1 MRLKTLEEGLKST
14 TSTSVDHKA
23 SCGTPKPGNSSSIEN
38 ISSGERTRSV
48 SQPRA
53 SSINRHSP
61 KPVLEK
67 ELKRGNSLKMRYGFG
82 ELLVRKG
89 LWSSRSKVGNIDDL
103 ERAKMGREN
112 NDVNVDKIKENG
124 SEVLDNVELYVHVK
138 KDPESNTGLN
148 PHKDDIVSG
157 FLYDKLQKE
166 VICLRKSCEK
176 KDDYLNAKDEEIKVL
191 MKKVD
196 TLVRALEVESRKM
209 KREAAAREKNSAANM
224 HDGSKDLRKTKRSAL
239 VHSSFPAVLVVL
251 HLVLVLKSSFDINN
265 CHLTKK
271 EILTIAIM

>member
-1 MRLKTLEEGLKST
+1 MRLKTLEEGLKNT
-14 TSTSVDHKA
+14 TSISVDHKA
-23 SCGTPKPGNSSSIEN
+23 SCGTSKPGNSRSIEN

-53 SSINRHSP
+53 SSIDRHSP

-89 LWSSRSKVGNIDDL
+89 LWSSRNKVGNIDDS
-103 ERAKMGREN
+103 ERGKIREN
-112 NDVNVDKIKENG
+112 NDMNVDKIKEDG
-124 SEVLDNVELYVHVK
+124 SEVLDNVQPYVRVK
-138 KDPESNTGLN
+138 EDPESITGLN
-148 PHKDDIVSG
+148 PHKDDLVSG

-176 KDDYLNAKDEEIKVL
+176 KDDYLNAKDEEVKVL

-224 HDGSKDLRKTKRSAL
+224 LDGNKDLRKTKRS
-239 VHSSFPAVLVVL
+239 VLVY
-251 HLVLVLKSSFDINN
+251 HYFR
-265 CHLTKK
+265 
-271 EILTIAIM
+271 

>member
-1 MRLKTLEEGLKST
+1 M
-14 TSTSVDHKA
+14 
-23 SCGTPKPGNSSSIEN
+23 
-38 ISSGERTRSV
+38 RSV

-53 SSINRHSP
+53 SSIKRNSQ
-61 KPVLEK
+61 KLVLEK

-89 LWSSRSKVGNIDDL
+89 LWSSRNKVGNID
-103 ERAKMGREN
+103 EPEKAKMDRED

-124 SEVLDNVELYVHVK
+124 SEVLGNVEPYVCVK
-138 KDPESNTGLN
+138 EDSVSITGLN
-148 PHKDDIVSG
+148 PHKEDLVSG

-176 KDDYLNAKDEEIKVL
+176 KDNNLDAKDEEIKML

-209 KREAAAREKNSAANM
+209 KRETAAREKNSAANM
-224 HDGSKDLRKTKRSAL
+224 LDGIRDTRKTKRSAKAY
-239 VHSSFPAVLVVL
+239 HHFQQY
-251 HLVLVLKSSFDINN
+251 
-265 CHLTKK
+265 
-271 EILTIAIM
+271 

>member
-14 TSTSVDHKA
+14 TSISVDLKA

-38 ISSGERTRSV
+38 ISGGERTRSV

-89 LWSSRSKVGNIDDL
+89 LWSSRNKVGNMDDL
-103 ERAKMGREN
+103 ERGKMGRGN
-112 NDVNVDKIKENG
+112 NDKIKENG
-124 SEVLDNVELYVHVK
+124 SEVLDNIEPYVCGK
-138 KDPESNTGLN
+138 EDPESITGLN
-148 PHKDDIVSG
+148 PHKDDSVSG

-176 KDDYLNAKDEEIKVL
+176 KDDYLNAKEEEIKVL

-224 HDGSKDLRKTKRSAL
+224 VDGNKDLRKTKRSAL
-239 VHSSFPAVLVVL
+239 VYNHFQQY
-251 HLVLVLKSSFDINN
+251 
-265 CHLTKK
+265 
-271 EILTIAIM
+271 